1 MTDQVEEVKSKVDIV
16 EVISSYV
23 PLKKMGR
30 NLGGLCPF
38 HSERTPSFMV
48 SPERQSFKCF
58 GCGEGGDVFT
68 FLEKVEGWEFRE
80 VLEELAKRAGV
91 KLVNQGLSRGSKVR
105 EKLININ
112 NLTAKFYSHI
122 LNNHKLGEIARKYLL
137 GRGVGEDLWKK
148 FDLGYSPEGWENT
161 FNFLTKR
168 GFDASD
174 IALSGLVIGREGGRV
189 GKSSFYDRFRGRVMF
204 PIKDSRGTVLGFS
217 GRLLKEKEAPLR
229 PGFAG
234 QAKYINSPETP
245 IFTKGSMLFGL
256 DVARNVIR
264 DKGEVLLVEGEF
276 DVISAHKAGLANVV
290 ASKGTALTEKQVAT
304 ISRLCENVALCFD
317 MDLAGDAAARRGIEL
332 LDMAGLNIKVVRLPG
347 VKDPDE
353 FAQKDPRGFVS
364 AVEKSQNV
372 YDYLIESAISRHG
385 ATTAEGKKKV
395 GREILP
401 VLSKISDDL
410 VRAHFITKFAK
421 LLDLEVGFVNDAV
434 EKKSNIVGPPT
445 VGGEISIETVK
456 SQPESNVL
464 EDYFL
469 ALFLAGGPIYHK
481 VLDKLEP
488 TDFENEEARAFWKD
502 ARDIISD
509 SKFVKT
515 GDFLKRIPEKFA
527 KFVDHLYFINI
538 SPSVLEKE
546 QWAQEILKVAARIKK
561 KSLKAQVEEVSS
573 QLKEAQRLSEQG
585 KIKSLVLKFDRISQ
599 LLEAED
605 KQL

>member
-1 MTDQVEEVKSKVDIV
+1 MADQVEEVKSKIDIV

-30 NLGGLCPF
+30 NMGGLCPF

-68 FLEKVEGWEFRE
+68 FLEKVEGWDFRE

-91 KLVNQGLSRGSKVR
+91 KLVNQGVSRGSKVR
-105 EKLININ
+105 EKLVNIN
-112 NLTAKFYSHI
+112 SLTAKFYSHI
-122 LNNHKLGEIARKYLL
+122 LNNHKLGEVARKYLL
-137 GRGVGEDLWKK
+137 GRGVGPDLWEK
-148 FDLGYSPEGWENT
+148 FGLGYSPESWENT

-174 IALSGLVIGREGGRV
+174 IALSGLVIGREGGRG

-217 GRLLKEKEAPLR
+217 GRLLKEAKE
-229 PGFAG
+229 
-234 QAKYINSPETP
+234 AKYINSPETP
-245 IFTKGSMLFGL
+245 IFIKGNLLFGL
-256 DVARNVIR
+256 DVARSAIKN
-264 DKGEVLLVEGEF
+264 KNEVLLVEGEF
-276 DVISAHKAGLANVV
+276 DVISAHKADLTNVV

-332 LDMAGLNIKVVRLPG
+332 LDIAGLNIKVVRLPG
-347 VKDPDE
+347 AKDPDE
-353 FAQKDPRGFVS
+353 FAQKDPEGFVS
-364 AVEKSQNV
+364 AVEKAQNV
-372 YDYLIESAISRHG
+372 YDYLIESAIKRHG

-395 GREILP
+395 GREVLP
-401 VLSKISDDL
+401 VISKITDDL
-410 VRAHFITKFAK
+410 VRAHFVTKFAR
-421 LLDLEVGFVNDAV
+421 LLDLEAGFVNEAV
-434 EKKSNIVGPPT
+434 EKKRVDLVGIEAVSKPIDVDAEDVGNI
-445 VGGEISIETVK
+445 
-456 SQPESNVL
+456 L

-469 ALFLAGGPIYHK
+469 ALFLAGEEIYHK
-481 VLDKLEP
+481 VLEKLEP
-488 TDFENEEARAFWKD
+488 DDFENEQTKAFFAA
-502 ARDIISD
+502 ARDIMSD

-546 QWAQEILKVAARIKK
+546 QWALEILQVASRIKK
-561 KSLKAQVEEVSS
+561 RSLKAQVIEVSN

-585 KIKSLVLKFDRISQ
+585 KIRSLAQKFDKISQ

-605 KQL
+605 EQL